1 MASPK
6 ARGEEDLATPALL
19 PPTTAAFL
27 FDDPRTVR
35 RLDRSGPPRPGLQ
48 SGDDGWPE
56 RPVAGGEEARAS
68 VGGTL
73 RLAPPPPPLSPYGEG
88 SQSSAAPLVPAPL
101 ALRAEGGG
109 GEGPDGG
116 SRPPRPGRREI
127 PRRRLDTRPGV
138 MQSRPGCFGWPAR
151 SCGSAVCS
159 RLSPPES

>member
-88 SQSSAAPLVPAPL
+88 SQPSSAPFVPAPR
-101 ALRAEGGG
+101 AIRAEGGRG
-109 GEGPDGG
+109 RGQTEGPAHRGPAGG
-116 SRPPRPGRREI
+116 RFPG
-127 PRRRLDTRPGV
+127 GV
-138 MQSRPGCFGWPAR
+138 LTPVRG
-151 SCGSAVCS
+151 
-159 RLSPPES
+159 